1 MKSGAILF
9 KITQETT
16 REKERGKEMKTVKSQ
31 EANIERCVKE
41 VSNISNELN
50 GLLENQDFDKASD
63 LVMKIETVVNY
74 IKYLDKLQQGGK

>member
-1 MKSGAILF
+1 MN
-9 KITQETT
+9 ITKVQ
-16 REKERGKEMKTVKSQ
+16 KSQ

-41 VSNISNELN
+41 VSNLSNELN

-74 IKYLDKLQQGGK
+74 IKYLDKLQQRGK

>member
-1 MKSGAILF
+1 MKI
-9 KITQETT
+9 
-16 REKERGKEMKTVKSQ
+16 VKSQ

-74 IKYLDKLQQGGK
+74 SKYLDKLQQGGK